1 MICSFVVS
9 NSLFTKDE
17 RTMNNELL
25 FEEEGEIFLF
35 MKKNRPKSKIYELI
49 FEVIIPALILALII
63 RTFVIQAFK
72 IPSESMVPTLQVG
85 DHLFVLKFA
94 YGLPIPFTDK
104 KIFEW
109 NSPKHGDIIVFR
121 YPEDP
126 KRDFI
131 KRVIGLPGEK
141 ILIKHKQVYINGK
154 LLDESYKIHTD
165 ISSTEQYPRD
175 NWEKALIVPHN
186 TYFMMGDN
194 RDSSHDSRFWGPLPK
209 NLIKGKAFIIYWPPW
224 RVGFIK

>member
-1 MICSFVVS
+1 MSDPKRKRTV
-9 NSLFTKDE
+9 LF
-17 RTMNNELL
+17 RS
-25 FEEEGEIFLF
+25 
-35 MKKNRPKSKIYELI
+35 KNRPKSKIYELTC
-49 FEVIIPALILALII
+49 EVIIPAFILALII

-72 IPSESMVPTLQVG
+72 IPSESMVPTLQIG

-109 NSPKHGDIIVFR
+109 NLPKRGEIIVFK

-126 KRDFI
+126 RRDFI

-154 LLDESYKIHTD
+154 PLEESYKIHTD
-165 ISSTEQYPRD
+165 IFSDEQFPRD
-175 NWEKALIVPHN
+175 NFEKPIVIPQDS
-186 TYFMMGDN
+186 YFMMGDN
-194 RDSSHDSRFWGPLPK
+194 RDSSLDSRYWNTLPK
-209 NLIKGKAFIIYWPPW
+209 GLIKGKAFIIYWPPW
-224 RVGFIK
+224 RIRLLNN

>member
-1 MICSFVVS
+1 
-9 NSLFTKDE
+9 LF
-17 RTMNNELL
+17 
-25 FEEEGEIFLF
+25 I
-35 MKKNRPKSKIYELI
+35 KKNRPKSKIYELI

-94 YGLPIPFTDK
+94 YGLPIPFTNK

-109 NSPKHGDIIVFR
+109 NSPKRGDIIVFR

-131 KRVIGLPGEK
+131 KRTIGLPGEK
-141 ILIKHKQVYINGK
+141 ILIRHKQVYINGK
-154 LLDESYKIHTD
+154 ALDEPYKIHTD
-165 ISSTEQYPRD
+165 VSHNEQSPRD
-175 NWEKALIVPHN
+175 NWEKSLIVPPN

-194 RDSSHDSRFWGPLPK
+194 RDSSLDSRFWGPLHK
-209 NLIKGKAFIIYWPPW
+209 DLIKGKAFIIYWPPW
-224 RVGFIK
+224 RIGLIK

>member
-1 MICSFVVS
+1 
-9 NSLFTKDE
+9 
-17 RTMNNELL
+17 LL
-25 FEEEGEIFLF
+25 S
-35 MKKNRPKSKIYELI
+35 KKNKPKSKIYELI

-109 NSPKHGDIIVFR
+109 NSPKRGEIIVFK

-131 KRVIGLPGEK
+131 KRVIGLPGEE

-154 LLDESYKIHTD
+154 PLEEPYKIHTD
-165 ISSTEQYPRD
+165 ISSSEQFPRD
-175 NWEKALIVPHN
+175 NFEKPVVIPKDS
-186 TYFMMGDN
+186 YFMMGDN
-194 RDSSHDSRFWGPLPK
+194 RDSSLDSRYWNALPK
-209 NLIKGKAFIIYWPPW
+209 GLIKGKAFIIYWPPW
-224 RVGFIK
+224 RIRFIK

>member
-1 MICSFVVS
+1 MFI
-9 NSLFTKDE
+9 
-17 RTMNNELL
+17 
-25 FEEEGEIFLF
+25 
-35 MKKNRPKSKIYELI
+35 KKNRPKSKIYELI

-72 IPSESMVPTLQVG
+72 IPSESMVPTLQIG

-94 YGLPIPFTDK
+94 YGLTIPFTDK
-104 KIFEW
+104 KILEW
-109 NSPKHGDIIVFR
+109 NLPKRGDIMVFR

-131 KRVIGLPGEK
+131 KRTIGLSGEK
-141 ILIKHKQVYINGK
+141 IQIKHKQVYINDK
-154 LLDESYKIHTD
+154 PVEESYKIHTD
-165 ISSTEQYPRD
+165 ISAMEQPIRD
-175 NWEKALIVPHN
+175 KWEKAIIIPKD

-194 RDSSHDSRFWGPLPK
+194 RDSSLDSRFWGALPK

-224 RVGFIK
+224 RIGFIK